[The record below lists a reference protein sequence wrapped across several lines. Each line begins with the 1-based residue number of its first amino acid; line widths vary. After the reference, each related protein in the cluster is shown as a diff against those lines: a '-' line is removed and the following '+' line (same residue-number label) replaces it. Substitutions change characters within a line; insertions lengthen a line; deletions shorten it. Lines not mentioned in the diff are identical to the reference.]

1 MNFGA
6 ELLYRLRKANMLSDF
21 LGVEVLGVHGGK
33 RGQHFLAG
41 ESASIYLIKAV
52 VTELIMPFQISHH
65 PAS

>member
-1 MNFGA
+1 
-6 ELLYRLRKANMLSDF
+6 MLSDF
-21 LGVEVLGVHGGK
+21 LGVEVLGVNGGK
-33 RGQHFLAG
+33 RGQHSLAG